1 MKDLLTKAEAAEL
14 LRISQSTLDR
24 IVSDGDLTAYR
35 IRGQMRYKRSD
46 LDAYLNR
53 CRVPVPPSAKL
64 KVARQIEEERR
75 SYYPGMKVVSA

>member
-1 MKDLLTKAEAAEL
+1 MKDLLTKAEAAEM

-46 LDAYLNR
+46 VDAYLNR
-53 CRVPVPPSAKL
+53 CKIPARIDVKL
-64 KVARQIEEERR
+64 KRASCETIN
-75 SYYPGMKVVSA
+75 STGYYPGMKVVSA

>member
-46 LDAYLNR
+46 VDAYLNR
-53 CRVPVPPSAKL
+53 CKIPARPVMKL
-64 KVARQIEEERR
+64 KQAPRDTTN
-75 SYYPGMKVVSA
+75 STGYYPGMKVVSA